1 MLLLAV
7 ILTTGAACGMVAVLV
22 TAGIRGPEHVR
33 VEGSAYVAAAIG
45 AALFAAYVLLG
56 GFAHPRSW
64 QARRLARHTQA
75 APSRVQQHAEALALS
90 VGLERP
96 EVLVIRGKAVN
107 AATFGHGRVAH
118 IVVTENACR
127 LHNDRLDA
135 LLAYCVVQLADRH
148 LHSVRD
154 SLTAVSLYANMTR
167 AMWGLVFV
175 GYIVGELSSGAGPW
189 VEVTAIGALGIVVA
203 VLCGALATLAAIG
216 LAHAADSLA
225 DSDAI
230 ACTMRP
236 DAYAHLLVALAE
248 DSHETDADL
257 SPLLW
262 MERDT
267 VRKDL
272 ATIIGCIRGQHEIE
286 TRARRICAI
295 AGEDAPAG
303 WRTYG

>member
-1 MLLLAV
+1 MLLAAV
-7 ILTTGAACGMVAVLV
+7 IVTTGAAFGMVAVLV
-22 TAGIRGPEHVR
+22 SAAVHGPEHVR
-33 VEGSAYVAAAIG
+33 VTASAYLAAAVG
-45 AALFAAYVLLG
+45 AALFGGYVLVG

-64 QARRLARHTQA
+64 QARRLARRAQG
-75 APSRVQQHAEALALS
+75 APQRVSEHADALALA

-96 EVLVIRGKAVN
+96 QVLVIPGKSVN

-118 IVVTENACR
+118 VVLTENASR

-135 LLAYCVVQLADRH
+135 ILAYCMVQLADRH

-154 SLTAVSLYANMTR
+154 SLTAVALYANLTKMMW
-167 AMWGLVFV
+167 AMVFV
-175 GYIVGELSSGAGPW
+175 GYVAGELASGEGPW
-189 VEVTAIGALGIVVA
+189 VEITAIGALGILVA
-203 VLCGALATLAAIG
+203 VSCGALAIVAALG

-230 ACTMRP
+230 AVTMRP
-236 DAYAHLLVALAE
+236 DAYAHLLVAMAK
-248 DSHETDADL
+248 DSHETDSDL

-267 VRKDL
+267 VRRDL
-272 ATIIGCIRGQHEIE
+272 ATIISCFRGQHEIE

-295 AGEDAPAG
+295 AGDDAPDG
-303 WRTYG
+303 WRSYG